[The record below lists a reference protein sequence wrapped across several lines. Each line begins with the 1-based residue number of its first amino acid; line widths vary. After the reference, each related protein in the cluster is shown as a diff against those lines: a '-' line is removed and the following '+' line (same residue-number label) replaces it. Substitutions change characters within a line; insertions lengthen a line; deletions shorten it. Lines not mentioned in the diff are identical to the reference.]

1 MEEALILP
9 QGFRKEMQNYRNLNY
24 SLTKSSFYIM
34 VFNEKNVQ
42 KLLMLIPLL
51 RLAKTFSIT
60 DNIVSTVKLFA
71 GDTSIFSAV
80 NDASISAD
88 KLNDL
93 QKISEWVCK
102 WKMSFN
108 PDLRSDFF
116 QKTKRIKLPQN
127 LF

>member
-1 MEEALILP
+1 MEGALILP
-9 QGFRKEMQNYRNLNY
+9 QGFRKEMQ
-24 SLTKSSFYIM
+24 
-34 VFNEKNVQ
+34 
-42 KLLMLIPLL
+42 KLQEPKLFSHEEQFLHYGFQWKKCAKAFDARPAFEIV
-51 RLAKTFSIT
+51 KTFSIT

>member
-42 KLLMLIPLL
+42 KLLMLVPLL
-51 RLAKTFSIT
+51 KLVKTFSIT

>member
-1 MEEALILP
+1 
-9 QGFRKEMQNYRNLNY
+9 
-24 SLTKSSFYIM
+24 M

-42 KLLMLIPLL
+42 KLLMLVALL
-51 RLAKTFSIT
+51 RLVKTFSIT
-60 DNIVSTVKLFA
+60 DNIVSTAKLFA